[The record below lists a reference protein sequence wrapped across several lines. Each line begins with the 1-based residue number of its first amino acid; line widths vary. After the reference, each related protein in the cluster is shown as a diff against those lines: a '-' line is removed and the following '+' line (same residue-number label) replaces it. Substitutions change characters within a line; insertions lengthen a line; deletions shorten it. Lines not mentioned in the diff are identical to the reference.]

1 MAETFIDK
9 NGYRRFSDSGKSVHQ
24 WVAKKELGY
33 KPGSGQVVHHKN
45 RNKQDNSPNNLAVFS
60 SQKVHNNIHK
70 TDAKKYGKKF
80 SYKGRTSRTKK
91 Y

>member
-9 NGYRRFSDSGKSVHQ
+9 DGYRRFSDSGRPVHQ

-45 RNKQDNSPNNLAVFS
+45 RNKQDNSPENLAVFS
-60 SQKVHNNIHK
+60 SQKIHNKIHK
-70 TDAKKYGKKF
+70 TDAKKYGKKL
-80 SYKGRTSRTKK
+80 SYKGRTKK
-91 Y
+91 

>member
-9 NGYRRFSDSGKSVHQ
+9 DGYRKFSDSGKPVHQ
-24 WVAKKELGY
+24 WVAKKEFGY

-45 RNKQDNSPNNLAVFS
+45 RNKQDNSPENLTVFS
-60 SQKVHNNIHK
+60 SQKIHNNIHK
-70 TDAKKYGKKF
+70 IDTSKYGKKF
-80 SYKGRTSRTKK
+80 SYKGKTNRTKK